1 MRSFPFFPWVH
12 WLKSRWKD
20 NLHLRL
26 TVKLTMVIIVVMGLG
41 SAFMVYSQQKA
52 FRHAAEAKGRAFS
65 QAFALMGSAVVLKN
79 LFIIQEAMSQHLDDP
94 DVLQVDVIDEDNMIM
109 AAKNTSRIGKTLHD
123 AQWLDLR
130 ARKQESAVYDKT
142 AEGIPI
148 LVVVEPLI
156 DEGVANVWIRIV
168 FSLEAIEQEA
178 STAMGRLVL
187 ITFILLFA
195 SIFAVQVSQRKVS
208 VAMRKLSTQLRGALV
223 GVDRGT
229 FDRDVSLKNSKDH
242 SRTIEQPHQ
251 GEFEKAIALV
261 FETTQRLQ
269 RQTETLENKV
279 QERTEELK
287 VARDQAMNATQAKS
301 IFLAEMSHE
310 IRTPMNGVVGM
321 TELLLHT
328 ELTSKQRKY
337 AQIIKQSAGSL
348 LTVINGILDFSKIEA
363 RKIHLEILAIDLK
376 ALVEDIVE
384 LLRPLALQK
393 GIELSS
399 HIGQGNLH
407 SVRGDPIRLRQIL
420 MNLLGN
426 AIKFTDVGEVVI
438 SLLLKKETSKRSL
451 VYFEVKDTGIGIAP
465 EDQAGLFQSF
475 SQIKVEGASMARGA
489 GLGLAISK
497 QLVELMG
504 GEIYVRSGLGKGS
517 IFCFNLWFEKSG
529 DSQVEEDEVETPS
542 RIWPISENVDL
553 HVLIVEDNLVNQEVT
568 IGMLKLLGC
577 SVTLAETGREALEAV
592 KSYTYDLILM
602 DCQIPEM
609 DGCETTAEIRKHEA
623 LSVKRVEV
631 KGAASHVSPPPP
643 HVPIIA
649 LTANVLPGERQKCLD
664 AGMDDY
670 LSKPL
675 SVQKL
680 EKIMKRWSS
689 FQVKESHTSLEIR
702 EPFDEGKSMQ
712 FNEKPFDLDVLDAI
726 QALGGQNDPDF
737 LLRIIQRFIR
747 ETHERLEA
755 LEKAVDIGD
764 SILLERTAHRLK
776 GSSGSIGARRMAQ
789 LCARLE
795 GFGSEGGMREAAIV
809 LRDINV
815 EYHKTLR
822 ILEGKAGRK
831 D

>member
-1 MRSFPFFPWVH
+1 MMPCPLLPWVH
-12 WLKSRWKD
+12 WLKSRWKG

-26 TVKLTMVIIVVMGLG
+26 TVKLTMVIVVVMGLG

-52 FRHAAEAKGRAFS
+52 FRHAAEEKGRAFS
-65 QAFALMGSAVVLKN
+65 QAFALMGSAVVLEN

-94 DVLQVDVIDEDNMIM
+94 DVLQVDVVDDDNMIM

-123 AQWLDLR
+123 SQWLDLR
-130 ARKQESAVYDKT
+130 AQKQESVIYDKT
-142 AEGIPI
+142 AEGSPI
-148 LVVVEPLI
+148 LIVVEPLME
-156 DEGVANVWIRIV
+156 EGVANAWIRIV

-187 ITFILLFA
+187 ITFILIFA

-208 VAMRKLSTQLRGALV
+208 AAMRKLSMQLRGALV
-223 GVDRGT
+223 GVGSVT
-229 FDRDVSLKNSKDH
+229 FDRDVSSKNSKDN
-242 SRTIEQPHQ
+242 SRTVEQPHQ
-251 GEFEKAIALV
+251 GDFEKAITLV
-261 FETTQRLQ
+261 SETTQHLQ
-269 RQTETLENKV
+269 HQTETLEIKV

-287 VARDQAMNATQAKS
+287 IARDQAMNATQAKS

-337 AQIIKQSAGSL
+337 AQIIKQSADSL

-363 RKIHLEILAIDLK
+363 GELHLEILAIDLK
-376 ALVEDIVE
+376 AMVENTVE
-384 LLRPLALQK
+384 LLRPLAMRK

-399 HIGQGNLH
+399 HIGPGNLH
-407 SVRGDPIRLRQIL
+407 SVRGDSVRLRQIL

-426 AIKFTDVGEVVI
+426 AIKFTDDGEVVI

-451 VYFEVKDTGIGIAP
+451 VYFEVKDTGIGIAS
-465 EDQAGLFQSF
+465 ESQAELFQSF
-475 SQIKVEGASMARGA
+475 SQIKVEGASRGRGE

-504 GEIYVRSGLGKGS
+504 GELHVQSELGKGS
-517 IFCFNLWFEKSG
+517 IFCFNLWFEKFG
-529 DSQVEEDEVETPS
+529 DSQVEEDGIETPS
-542 RIWPISENVDL
+542 RIWPTSRNVDL

-577 SVTLAETGREALEAV
+577 SVTLAETGREAIEAV
-592 KSYTYDLILM
+592 KSHTYDLILM

-609 DGCETTAEIRKHEA
+609 DGFEATAEIRKYEA
-623 LSVKRVEV
+623 LRV
-631 KGAASHVSPPPP
+631 KGVEIKGAPSHASPLTP
-643 HVPIIA
+643 HLPIIA
-649 LTANVLPGERQKCLD
+649 LTANVLAGERQKCLD

-680 EKIMKRWSS
+680 KQIMKRWSS
-689 FQVKESHTSLEIR
+689 FQIKESHTMLEIR
-702 EPFDEGKSMQ
+702 EPLDEGKSIQ
-712 FNEKPFDLDVLDAI
+712 FDGKPFDLDVLDAI

-747 ETHERLEA
+747 ETQERLET
-755 LEKAVDIGD
+755 LEKAVSIGD
-764 SILLERTAHRLK
+764 STLLERTAHSLK

-795 GFGSEGGMREAAIV
+795 RYGSEGDMHEVTIV
-809 LRDINV
+809 LRDINA
-815 EYHKTLR
+815 EYNKTVR
-822 ILEGKAGRK
+822 VLEGKAGRK